1 MLKCAVKFCGGCNP
15 RYDRG
20 AAYKKIRGALSD
32 KILFSYPEDG
42 ESYDIL
48 LIIKGCTGCPYL
60 YEEINADRRVVVT
73 DQMQLETL
81 LSDMRN
87 ILSETQ
93 KKEDK

>member
-20 AAYKKIRGALSD
+20 DAYKKIRGALSD

-42 ESYDIL
+42 KSYDML
-48 LIIKGCTGCPYL
+48 LIIKGCTGCPYT
-60 YEEINADRRVVVT
+60 YEEINAHRRVVIT
-73 DQMQLETL
+73 DSQQLETL

-87 ILSETQ
+87 IL
-93 KKEDK
+93 KEEEK